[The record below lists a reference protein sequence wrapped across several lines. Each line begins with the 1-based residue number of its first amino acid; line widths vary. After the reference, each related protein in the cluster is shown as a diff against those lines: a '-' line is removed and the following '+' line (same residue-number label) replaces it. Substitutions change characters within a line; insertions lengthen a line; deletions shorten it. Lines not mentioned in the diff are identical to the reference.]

1 MMVTKLTEHSIPYHF
16 QPKQIDK
23 STVRNDLNSH
33 KFRRGVIIAIKKII
47 NKMIL
52 LHILKI
58 WHCHHIL
65 LA

>member
-1 MMVTKLTEHSIPYHF
+1 MTVTKLTEHSIPYHI

-23 STVRNDLNSH
+23 STIRNDLNSH
-33 KFRRGVIIAIKKII
+33 KFRRGVVIVIKEII

-58 WHCHHIL
+58 
-65 LA
+65 